1 MIVVMIMNDEAACIA
16 SVQNSLESKVLWAE
30 EWSLPKLNSNDPLYF
45 KDMQP

>member
-16 SVQNSLESKVLWAE
+16 SVQNSLESK
-30 EWSLPKLNSNDPLYF
+30 EWSLPKLPSNDPLYF